1 MLAPF
6 FIFLGIDLIFII
18 LASLFFCGK
27 GSSLIAGYN
36 TASNAERAKY
46 DEKALCRAMGWLM
59 VALAVC
65 WFIIALNLLLDNLV
79 FLWVGFPL
87 FLIVCIAGIIYMNTS
102 KKIKRK

>member
-18 LASLFFCGK
+18 LAILFFCGK

-36 TASNAERAKY
+36 TASKAERAKY

-79 FLWVGFPL
+79 FLWARDTRSAIRSPYCELSVFGSEP
-87 FLIVCIAGIIYMNTS
+87 
-102 KKIKRK
+102 